1 MPPGQMMSDAG
12 PVPMQPDP
20 NIPMA
25 PQGFGGMQSMPGLQ
39 PMGWGNLG
47 GGAMHPFLMRR
58 LMMMRGRGGPMGM
71 GGMQQPFLGMG
82 GGYGAQMPQQ
92 GQNRSGYMWS
102 G

>member
-47 GGAMHPFLMRR
+47 GGAMQPYGMGMQGRFPWMQGRRGQMMGMQQMNPWMQQRRPMRPF
-58 LMMMRGRGGPMGM
+58 MGM
-71 GGMQQPFLGMG
+71 GGF
-82 GGYGAQMPQQ
+82 
-92 GQNRSGYMWS
+92 NRFQ
-102 G
+102 